1 MKRAFTLIELLVVIA
16 IIAILAAMLFPSFA
30 QAKESAKKISDLS
43 NLKQLGTAMQL
54 YIGDNDD
61 LYPLAITSVPN
72 DPSGWSWG
80 QYTEIPWDWD
90 PSIGQAYMGA
100 NTTMWANSMQAYVK
114 NWQVYEAPGAPKVV
128 PNFSNTLNA
137 AKKYYGSTYT
147 MNGLLQAF
155 SGTSIASPS
164 TCPLLWSGKGKRVT
178 EGYAISNPYLI
189 CNTANA
195 PCAYIPGN
203 AGCSNT
209 VNGATSDLERTIVGG
224 TRVSAIT
231 YINGQNF
238 CFTDSSAKFRVM
250 GQAIDPRQSDYQRD
264 PWATYQPGGI
274 PEKVWYATFGG
285 STCHP
290 YIFRPDYNN
299 DGSTPATAL

>member
-16 IIAILAAMLFPSFA
+16 IIAILAAMLFPAFA
-30 QAKESAKKISDLS
+30 QAKESAKKIADLS

-54 YIGDNDD
+54 YLGDSDD
-61 LYPLAITSVPN
+61 VYPLATTSIPN

-80 QYTEIPWDWD
+80 KYTEIPADWD
-90 PSIGQAYMGA
+90 PTIGQPYVDA
-100 NTTMWANSMQAYVK
+100 NRTMWANSMQPYVK
-114 NWQVYEAPGAPKVV
+114 NWDVYWAPGAPKVQ
-128 PNFSNTLNA
+128 PNFSNIMMATR
-137 AKKYYGSTYT
+137 KVYSSTYT

-155 SGTSIASPS
+155 NGTSVASPS

-178 EGYAISNPYLI
+178 DGYATSNPYLI

-195 PCAYIPGN
+195 PCSYIPGN
-203 AGCSNT
+203 PGCNAAQ
-209 VNGATSDLERTIVGG
+209 NGATSDLERTIVGG
-224 TRVSAIT
+224 TRVTAVT

-238 CFTDSSAKFRVM
+238 AFTDSSAKFRM
-250 GQAIDPRQSDYQRD
+250 IGRNLDPARTDFRQD
-264 PWATYQPGGI
+264 PWALYLPGHI
-274 PEKVWYATFGG
+274 PEQVWYADFGG

-299 DGSTPATAL
+299 DGSTPAVAL